1 MTHPASRWPM
11 TAALVLAPAFGLV
24 AAVASPGLATSTDG
38 ELRSIAAQPAQF
50 DVYAVALLVSSY
62 LLVPAVF
69 GVTGLL
75 RARSPRLGFVAG
87 VLTQLGLLVAI
98 GDSAVELMYAAMGR
112 TGDRATMVALSD
124 RYESATGWIYT
135 IGGLS
140 LIVGSILLGA
150 ALWRTRTLPRW
161 AAAGFPVSVVLNI
174 FGFASASQ
182 PMLALSYV
190 VLLAALAPAAMEVA
204 RSDQDTPSRSATRG
218 PATEFVA

>member
-24 AAVASPGLATSTDG
+24 AAVASPGLATSTDA

-62 LLVPAVF
+62 LMVPAVF

-75 RARSPRLGFVAG
+75 GSRSPRLGFVAG

-98 GDSAVELMYAAMGR
+98 GDAAVESMYAAMGR

-124 RYESATGWIYT
+124 RYESRDRLDLHDRRAVVDR
-135 IGGLS
+135 GLDPARRRS
-140 LIVGSILLGA
+140 VAHSDVA
-150 ALWRTRTLPRW
+150 ALGRRRVPRLDR
-161 AAAGFPVSVVLNI
+161 AQHRRLREP
-174 FGFASASQ
+174 
-182 PMLALSYV
+182 P
-190 VLLAALAPAAMEVA
+190 
-204 RSDQDTPSRSATRG
+204 PSRCWR
-218 PATEFVA
+218 